1 MREFFNRLAS
11 FFRGKQRDGELAD
24 ELESH
29 LALAIEENIRSGM
42 TPDEARRQAMIRFG
56 GLESAKEG
64 QRDARSLPVLE
75 RLAQDLRYAWRAM
88 RREPGFALFAIL
100 IVGLG
105 IAASATVFSVI
116 NTVLIRP
123 LPFEHPQDL
132 VWIANFDKN
141 DENMSGQTLQVLPF
155 LAYRERNQ
163 SFTDVAAYFA
173 FYGAGDTKLNI
184 NGNIEP
190 LNSLPVSQNFFPLL
204 GVHPLIGR
212 QFSAEECKWNGPKAV
227 MLSYGFWRQQFGA
240 DPHIVGRSLNLDGTP
255 TTVAG
260 VLPPTFDFGS
270 VFAPGTHMD
279 IYVPFPLTPETDRW
293 GNTIAVVGRI
303 KPGISIAAAQ
313 SEAAALSK
321 HITAQ
326 YPNKNSLDL
335 TLTPLKK
342 HVSGNFRPALL
353 VLACAV
359 GVVMLI
365 VCANLS
371 NLLLARS
378 TARQKEL
385 AIRSALGAGRGR
397 LIQQILTESVLLSI
411 CGGALGIVL
420 AVSATVGLAHLGTF
434 KIPLLTAVHIDGSA
448 LLFTLALAVI
458 TGLVFGVVPALQV
471 PKIAVNDS
479 LKEQHRGS
487 TDSRSH
493 AWMRG
498 ALVVSEIA
506 FACVLVVGAGLLIR
520 SFVRLLDVNLGFQP
534 AHAAA
539 MHFYPGAP
547 LNSSAKTNS
556 YVGEVLRR
564 VAAIP
569 GVEGAGFIDSLPL
582 GRNRT
587 WGAPAKGVVYRRDNY
602 PLAFVHIVSEGY
614 MEAMHIPLVA
624 GRYFSAHD
632 NGNGEAAIIIN
643 ETLARTLWP
652 GQKAVGKLMAAAGG
666 RDQHVIGVVKDVHH
680 ISLEK
685 ASGGEMYLPMRQVQD
700 FGSLNLVV
708 RSRLDDTVLSR
719 SVQAALLPFDR
730 GLAHEQFFPLQQI
743 VDQSVSPRR
752 FIVLLLTGFAC
763 FALIL
768 ASLGIY
774 AVISYSVGQ
783 RTQEIGIRMALGAS
797 PGHLQKRFLLDTL
810 LLALIGLAIGTV
822 ASGILTRTMAGLL
835 FGITPSDPVTFA
847 SMVVVLTIVAACAGY
862 FPARRAS
869 RIDPMIA
876 LRAE

>member
-1 MREFFNRLAS
+1 MRELFNKLAS
-11 FFRGKQRDGELAD
+11 FFRSRERDSELAD
-24 ELESH
+24 ELETH
-29 LALAIEENIRSGM
+29 LALAIEDNIRGGM
-42 TPDEARRQAMIRFG
+42 TPAEARRQAMIRFG
-56 GLESAKEG
+56 SLESAKEH
-64 QRDARSLPVLE
+64 QRDARSLPAME
-75 RLAQDLRYAWRAM
+75 RLRQDARYAFRAM
-88 RREPGFALFAIL
+88 RREPGFAMFAIL

-105 IAASATVFSVI
+105 IAASATVFSVV

-123 LPFEHPQDL
+123 LPFEHPRNL

-141 DENMSGQTLQVLPF
+141 DENMSGQTLQVIPF
-155 LAYRERNQ
+155 LTYRQRNQ

-173 FYGAGDTKLNI
+173 FYGAFDTKLNI

-190 LNSLPVSQNFFPLL
+190 LNSLPVSQNFFSLL

-212 QFSAEECKWNGPKAV
+212 QFSADECKWNGPKAV

-240 DPHIVGRSLNLDGTP
+240 DPHIVGRSLNLNGTP

-260 VLPPTFDFGS
+260 VLPASFDFGS

-279 IYVPFPLTPETDRW
+279 VYVPFPLTPETDRW
-293 GNTIAVVGRI
+293 GNTLAVVGRI
-303 KPGISIAAAQ
+303 KPGVSIAAAQ
-313 SEAAALSK
+313 SEATALSK
-321 HITAQ
+321 HISAE
-326 YPNKNSLDL
+326 YPDKNSLDL
-335 TLTPLKK
+335 SLTPLKK

-359 GVVMLI
+359 CIVMLI

-411 CGGALGIVL
+411 LGGVLGIVL
-420 AVSATVGLAHLGTF
+420 AISATEGLAHLGAF
-434 KIPLLTAVHIDGSA
+434 KIPLLTSVHIDATA
-448 LLFTLALAVI
+448 LLFTLGLALI

-471 PKIAVNDS
+471 PKVVVNDS

-506 FACVLVVGAGLLIR
+506 FACVLVVAAGLLIR

-539 MHFYPGAP
+539 MHFDPGPA
-547 LNSSAKTNS
+547 LDSSAKTNS
-556 YVGEVLRR
+556 YAGEVLRR
-564 VAAIP
+564 VQEIP
-569 GVEGAGFIDSLPL
+569 GVEAAGFIDSLPL

-587 WGAPAKGVVYRRDNY
+587 WGAAAKGVVYQRENY

-614 MEAMHIPLVA
+614 MEAMRIPLVA
-624 GRYFSAHD
+624 GRYFSPRD
-632 NGNGEAAIIIN
+632 NENGEAVIIIN
-643 ETLARTLWP
+643 ETMARTLWP
-652 GQKAVGKLMAAAGG
+652 GQKAVGKLMVAGDA
-666 RDQHVIGVVKDVHH
+666 RDKHVIGVVKDVHH

-685 ASGGEMYLPMRQVQD
+685 ASGGEMYLPIRQSQD
-700 FGSLNLVV
+700 FPSLNLVV
-708 RSRLDDTVLSR
+708 RSRLDDNVLSR
-719 SVQAALLPFDR
+719 SVLAALLPFDR

-752 FIVLLLTGFAC
+752 FIVMLLTGFAC

-797 PGHLQKRFLLDTL
+797 PGNLQKSFLRDTL
-810 LLALIGLAIGTV
+810 ILAAIGLAIGTL
-822 ASGILTRTMAGLL
+822 ASGLLTRTMEGLL

-847 SMVVVLTIVAACAGY
+847 AMVVVLTVVAACAGY

>member
-11 FFRGKQRDGELAD
+11 FFRSRQRDSDLTD

-29 LALAIEENIRSGM
+29 LALAIEDNIRDGM
-42 TPDEARRQAMIRFG
+42 APDEARRQAMIRFG
-56 GLESAKEG
+56 GLESAKES
-64 QRDARSLPVLE
+64 QREARSLPAME
-75 RLAQDLRYAWRAM
+75 RLRQDTRYALRTM

-105 IAASATVFSVI
+105 IAASATVFSVVH
-116 NTVLIRP
+116 TVLIRP
-123 LPFEHPQDL
+123 LPFEHPQNL

-141 DENMSGQTLQVLPF
+141 DEDMSGQTLQVLPF
-155 LAYRERNQ
+155 LAYRDRNQ

-184 NGNIEP
+184 NGNVEP

-212 QFSAEECKWNGPKAV
+212 QFSADECKWNGAKAV

-240 DPHIVGRSLNLDGTP
+240 DPHIVGRSLMLDGVP

-260 VLPPTFDFGS
+260 VLPSSFDFGS

-303 KPGISIAAAQ
+303 KAGINIAAAQ
-313 SEAAALSK
+313 GEATALSK

-342 HVSGNFRPALL
+342 HVSGTFRPALL

-411 CGGALGIVL
+411 CGGVLGITL
-420 AVSATVGLAHLGTF
+420 AIAATVGLAHLGTF
-434 KIPLLTAVHIDGSA
+434 RIPLLASVHIDASA
-448 LLFTLALAVI
+448 LLFTLGLALI

-471 PKIAVNDS
+471 PKVAVNDS

-534 AHAAA
+534 THAAA
-539 MHFYPGAP
+539 MHFYPGSA
-547 LNSSAKTNS
+547 LDSSAKTNS
-556 YVGEVLRR
+556 YIGEVLHR
-564 VAAIP
+564 VEDIP
-569 GVEGAGFIDSLPL
+569 GVEAAGFIDSLPL
-582 GRNRT
+582 GRNRQ
-587 WGAPAKGVVYRRDNY
+587 WGAAAKGIVYRRGNY
-602 PLAFVHIVSEGY
+602 PSAFVHIVSEGY
-614 MEAMHIPLVA
+614 MEAMRIPLVT
-624 GRYFSAHD
+624 GRYFSPHD
-632 NGNGEAAIIIN
+632 NENGEAVIIVN
-643 ETLARTLWP
+643 ESLARALWP
-652 GQKAVGKLMAAAGG
+652 GQKAVGKLMVAGDK
-666 RDQHVIGVVKDVHH
+666 RDKHVIGVVKDVHH

-685 ASGGEMYLPMRQVQD
+685 ASGGEMYLPIRQSQD
-700 FGSLNLVV
+700 FGSMNLVV
-708 RSRLDDTVLSR
+708 RSRLDDAVVSR
-719 SVQAALLPFDR
+719 SVQATLLPFDR

-810 LLALIGLAIGTV
+810 ILAVIGLAIGTL
-822 ASGILTRTMAGLL
+822 ASGALTRTMEGLL
-835 FGITPSDPVTFA
+835 FGITPGDPLTFA
-847 SMVVVLTIVAACAGY
+847 AMVVVLTIVAACAGY